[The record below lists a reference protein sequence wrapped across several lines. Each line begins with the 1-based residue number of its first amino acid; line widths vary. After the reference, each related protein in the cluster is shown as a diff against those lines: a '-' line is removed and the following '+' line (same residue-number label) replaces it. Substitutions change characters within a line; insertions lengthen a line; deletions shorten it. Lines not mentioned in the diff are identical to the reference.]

1 MYQFGLLGCL
11 ALAVGKAVSQN
22 CSSTFT
28 PITASKAFAELNP
41 GWNLG
46 NTLDAT
52 PDEGSWNNP
61 PVQAVTFDQIK
72 AKGFK
77 SVRIPGISSYSRY

>member
-1 MYQFGLLGCL
+1 MGKSAVLSLLV
-11 ALAVGKAVSQN
+11 LAVEKVICQN
-22 CSSTFT
+22 CSSTFK
-28 PITASKAFAELNP
+28 PVTAAAAFVALNP

-46 NTLDAT
+46 NTLDTT

-61 PVQAVTFDQIK
+61 PVQPITFSQVK

-77 SVRIPGISSYSRY
+77 SVRVPGMFSIL